1 MKRLISAFAAV
12 FVMTLCLTPALGAEP
27 EQHVFDNADIFT
39 DAEEAELEK
48 RIEQF
53 QADVQA
59 DAVILTEQDGSVNDP
74 ELRAQDFYDA
84 NGFGLGSNRSGV
96 ILYINMETRDVV
108 ACASGETKYVLLN
121 TDLDTV
127 IDAGYDELADGEYAD
142 SMHAMLGKATSVI
155 KRHEVSGE
163 YENGQYTGAQHSAGR
178 PAAWRLSHCLSCGG
192 SGCGKRLYHPGLCI
206 RGKAVRH
213 PCPGRGLQR
222 PEQYY
227 RGPECPPGCLCQQK
241 RFGAAYSQKSTQPVV
256 WFLGIQNL
264 LFGTQLQQFQK
275 KVLIS
280 CGFNL

>member
-1 MKRLISAFAAV
+1 MKRLISALAAV

-163 YENGQYTGAQHSAGR
+163 YENGQYTGAHTAPDDQPLGGYPIVFLVAAVVAGSACTILVYVFVAKRYGT
-178 PAAWRLSHCLSCGG
+178 P
-192 SGCGKRLYHPGLCI
+192 SGT
-206 RGKAVRH
+206 
-213 PCPGRGLQR
+213 
-222 PEQYY
+222 
-227 RGPECPPGCLCQQK
+227 
-241 RFGAAYSQKSTQPVV
+241 RFTTS
-256 WFLGIQNL
+256 
-264 LFGTQLQQFQK
+264 GTILPW
-275 KVLIS
+275 I
-280 CGFNL
+280 

>member
-1 MKRLISAFAAV
+1 MKRLISALAAV

-163 YENGQYTGAQHSAGR
+163 YEMDSTPVPTQRRMTSRLEAIPLSFLWRQWLREA
-178 PAAWRLSHCLSCGG
+178 PAPSWSMYSWQSGTAPLSGTRFTM
-192 SGCGKRLYHPGLCI
+192 SGTILPWI
-206 RGKAVRH
+206 
-213 PCPGRGLQR
+213 
-222 PEQYY
+222 
-227 RGPECPPGCLCQQK
+227 
-241 RFGAAYSQKSTQPVV
+241 
-256 WFLGIQNL
+256 
-264 LFGTQLQQFQK
+264 
-275 KVLIS
+275 
-280 CGFNL
+280 

>member
-12 FVMTLCLTPALGAEP
+12 FVMTLCLTPAWGAEP

-127 IDAGYDELADGEYAD
+127 IDAGYDELVDGEYAD

-163 YENGQYTGAQHSAGR
+163 YENGQYTGAHTAPDDQPLGGYPIVFLVAAVVAGSACTILVYVFVAKRYGTPVR
-178 PAAWRLSHCLSCGG
+178 DAVYNVRNNTTVDLSVRQDVFVNKSV
-192 SGCGKRLYHPGLCI
+192 S
-206 RGKAVRH
+206 VRH
-213 PCPGRGLQR
+213 IPKNPPSRSSGSSGFRTSSSGRSFSSSR
-222 PEQYY
+222 
-227 RGPECPPGCLCQQK
+227 RK
-241 RFGAAYSQKSTQPVV
+241 F
-256 WFLGIQNL
+256 
-264 LFGTQLQQFQK
+264 
-275 KVLIS
+275 
-280 CGFNL
+280 

>member
-12 FVMTLCLTPALGAEP
+12 FVMTLCLTPAWGAEP
-27 EQHVFDNADIFT
+27 EQHVFDNADIFI

-155 KRHEVSGE
+155 KR
-163 YENGQYTGAQHSAGR
+163 QDR
-178 PAAWRLSHCLSCGG
+178 
-192 SGCGKRLYHPGLCI
+192 
-206 RGKAVRH
+206 
-213 PCPGRGLQR
+213 
-222 PEQYY
+222 
-227 RGPECPPGCLCQQK
+227 
-241 RFGAAYSQKSTQPVV
+241 KSVV
-256 WFLGIQNL
+256 
-264 LFGTQLQQFQK
+264 
-275 KVLIS
+275 
-280 CGFNL
+280 